1 MIATVGLPR
10 KVTVK
15 AGPAHPSSSWEGAGT
30 TRFAN
35 KGAGLKEYHQRWR
48 DDQVQ
53 AYERTAHYHDSKG
66 EGYMSNEF
74 SAFDQLP
81 IPLNGPTEPA
91 FDAERV
97 YYAAA

>member
-1 MIATVGLPR
+1 
-10 KVTVK
+10 
-15 AGPAHPSSSWEGAGT
+15 
-30 TRFAN
+30 
-35 KGAGLKEYHQRWR
+35 
-48 DDQVQ
+48 
-53 AYERTAHYHDSKG
+53 
-66 EGYMSNEF
+66 MSNEF